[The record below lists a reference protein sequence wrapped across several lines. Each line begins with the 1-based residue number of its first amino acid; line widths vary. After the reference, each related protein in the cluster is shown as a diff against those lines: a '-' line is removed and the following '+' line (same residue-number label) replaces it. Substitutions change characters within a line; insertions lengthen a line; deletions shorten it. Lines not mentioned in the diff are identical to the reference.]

1 WKYLGWTLTNQIV
14 TPQKLQLNIGI
25 QTLHDAQRLLGDLQW
40 LRPIVGIPNEL
51 LDELRPLLKGTDLAQ
66 P

>member
-1 WKYLGWTLTNQIV
+1 WKYLGWTLTDRIV
-14 TPQKLQLNIGI
+14 TPQKLQLNVKIH
-25 QTLHDAQRLLGDLQW
+25 TLHDAQQLLGDLQW

-51 LDELRPLLKGTDLAQ
+51 LNELRPLLKGTDPLK